1 MSMVPPDNWTAGP
14 PKQGD
19 IGTHPVTNND
29 PLSDFI
35 SNPFGGITNAINN
48 NPLSILFNPE
58 VQRQYF
64 EFAKERVLPML
75 AGVGIIIIGIAF
87 VLSGTKAARVAGGVV
102 ELVATKGAGKIA
114 GAASTATKAVS

>member
-14 PKQGD
+14 PKEGD
-19 IGTHPVTNND
+19 AGTHPVTNND
-29 PLSDFI
+29 PVSDFI
-35 SNPFGGITNAINN
+35 SNPFGGITDAINS

-64 EFAKERVLPML
+64 EFARERVLPML
-75 AGVGIIIIGIAF
+75 AGVGIMIIGIAF
-87 VLSGTKAARVAGGVV
+87 ILSGTKAARVAGGVA

-114 GAASTATKAVS
+114 KAVT